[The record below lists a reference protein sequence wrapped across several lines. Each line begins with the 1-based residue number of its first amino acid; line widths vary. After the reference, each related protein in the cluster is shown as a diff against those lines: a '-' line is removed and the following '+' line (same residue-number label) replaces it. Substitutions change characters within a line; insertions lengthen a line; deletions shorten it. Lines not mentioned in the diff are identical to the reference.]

1 MIVLTWL
8 RLIYRDLPALVK
20 QRYGT
25 ELRSHT
31 FASIELEISQALD
44 PLLEEIAA
52 TNDAKVLCT
61 AFKRSSIKLFILK

>member
-8 RLIYRDLPALVK
+8 RLIYRDLPALLK
-20 QRYGT
+20 QRYGN

-31 FASIELEISQALD
+31 LASIKSEISQD